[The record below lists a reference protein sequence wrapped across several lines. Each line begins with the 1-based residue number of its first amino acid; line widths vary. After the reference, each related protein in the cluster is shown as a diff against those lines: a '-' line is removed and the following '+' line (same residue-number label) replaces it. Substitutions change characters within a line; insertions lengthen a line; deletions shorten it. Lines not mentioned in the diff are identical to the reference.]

1 MDDERLLCELSRKID
16 ELSIRIEKLNL
27 AEYLEVLRNP
37 KRLLYINFLAG
48 VARGFG
54 TAMGFTFLGAFI
66 LYVLQRIVI
75 LKLPV
80 IGDFIAELVRIVQN
94 ELSVK

>member
-1 MDDERLLCELSRKID
+1 MEEGRLFRELSQKID

-54 TAMGFTFLGAFI
+54 TAVGFTFLGAFV
-66 LYVLQRIVI
+66 LYILQRVVI

-80 IGDFIAELVRIVQN
+80 IGDFIAELVRIVQD